1 MSGTWTQ
8 GQKVCAASTSGRR
21 SRERGLC
28 GFRGK
33 VTGVHRSHPRNLTA
47 RVSLQRTRAGGG
59 READKL
65 LLNRKP

>member
-1 MSGTWTQ
+1 MSGTCTQ
-8 GQKVCAASTSGRR
+8 GQKVRAASTSGRR

-33 VTGVHRSHPRNLTA
+33 ITGVHRSHPRNL
-47 RVSLQRTRAGGG
+47 SLQRTRAGGG